1 MTGETSYLIG
11 QRIVV
16 IGTTCSGKT
25 TLASQLS
32 ARLGVPHIELDA
44 LHWEPNWREAPLDVF
59 RARVT
64 QVISADAWIADGNYG
79 KVRDLVWS
87 CADTLIWLDFS
98 LPVVLRRLAK
108 RTLRRALTRQE
119 LWNGN
124 RETLR
129 GGFFSRDS
137 LFLFAIKTHRRRQNE
152 NPMLLAS
159 PEYSHLAVIHLR
171 SPREVEHWLAG
182 IGWHPIRQSGT
193 GSSARKLSGGSTT

>member
-44 LHWEPNWREAPLDVF
+44 LYWQPNWREAPLDVF
-59 RARVT
+59 RARVAQSLT
-64 QVISADAWIADGNYG
+64 AESWIVDGNYG

-87 CADTLIWLDFS
+87 CAETVIWLDYP
-98 LPVVLRRLAK
+98 LPVILGRLAK
-108 RTLRRALTRQE
+108 RTLRRVFTQEE
-119 LWNGN
+119 LWSGN

-129 GGFFSRDS
+129 GGFFSRD
-137 LFLFAIKTHRRRQNE
+137 LLLVFAIKTHQRRRKE

-159 PEYSHLAVIHLR
+159 SEYRHLAVFHLR
-171 SPREVEHWLAG
+171 SPHEVERWFAG
-182 IGWHPIRQSGT
+182 I
-193 GSSARKLSGGSTT
+193 